1 MDKLELST
9 DLVNAIMQYLGKQP
23 FQEVAGIINGIQQ
36 QAFAQGAKPAEQAP
50 AAPADAPAAQG

>member
-36 QAFAQGAKPAEQAP
+36 QAIAQGAKPAEPAEAP
-50 AAPADAPAAQG
+50 AQ